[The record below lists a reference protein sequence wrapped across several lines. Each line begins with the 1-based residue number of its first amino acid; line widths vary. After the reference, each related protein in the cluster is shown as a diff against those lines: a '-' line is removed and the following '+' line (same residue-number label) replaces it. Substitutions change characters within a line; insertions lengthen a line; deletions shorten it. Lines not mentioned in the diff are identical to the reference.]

1 LLYVWFADTF
11 VFGQDKDK
19 ENVRRMQD
27 GTCAYVTYI
36 EETNAGRQAERN
48 VKKRNFFSRRAESPA
63 AGGGAA
69 SVNLLTPKSFRLL

>member
-1 LLYVWFADTF
+1 MLYVWFADTF
-11 VFGQDKDK
+11 VFGQGKDK

-48 VKKRNFFSRRAESPA
+48 VKKRNFFFAPCGISGCRRRCGEC
-63 AGGGAA
+63 
-69 SVNLLTPKSFRLL
+69 